1 MITLQWKERQSSQ
14 MWTFYEKTEA
24 ERKQARPQ
32 LQFAMEM
39 FLRGDVSLLSV
50 GRTQKPQCPE

>member
-24 ERKQARPQ
+24 ERKQARQ
-32 LQFAMEM
+32 KLQFAVEM
-39 FLRGDVSLLSV
+39 FLRGDVSELSV
-50 GRTQKPQCPE
+50 RRTEEPQSHE